1 MRQGS
6 VIAEGS
12 IDGFQALGAFG
23 QPVHQSYVQ
32 LRAAIEQRLGQRY
45 ADFFARP
52 QIDDRA
58 KRIRWVAPVPGE
70 AVNWRDLSREQQA
83 ERALD
88 LQIMRGEF
96 DNYLKELLATRGQSA
111 ERSGGEAFAAV
122 LQQALKTPND
132 GHLHFIGD
140 QPIATFWGFSEPGAP
155 GFEPL
160 GAAPRA
166 ETLATPVAAEGPIVD
181 PVPALEP
188 RRRWPWWLW
197 LLPLILLL
205 LLLLLAFYLWPSFP
219 RQFGI
224 NLPFAVEAPRDEVP
238 PTSVEPPARVLPDG
252 RVIGPDGVVVDR
264 NGVVVPDTGIT
275 APPDGTA
282 PTPPVPAESGA
293 TEPTPPGAGEAPGT
307 EGNEPTPPDA
317 ATEPPTNAT
326 PPTPPDA
333 QPPEP
338 EAPPATNEPKPP
350 EMPPGNDSQQPPDAG
365 SQSGT
370 APGGMPLAIPEGAAG
385 GSGPADFLQ
394 GRWRSRSGLVD
405 EATGG
410 QLNQSYQFDK
420 SGQGRS
426 VVRRADGV
434 ECSAPAEAR
443 MENGQL
449 KVKELANL
457 TCPDGQQFEKT
468 ETACTRDAQGQTRC
482 SGAYEGG
489 KKFDVQIDR
498 AAP

>member
-58 KRIRWVAPVPGE
+58 KRIRWVAPIPGE

-140 QPIATFWGFSEPGAP
+140 QPIATFWGFSEPGSP

-166 ETLATPVAAEGPIVD
+166 DDCDSTRGSAGGD
-181 PVPALEP
+181 
-188 RRRWPWWLW
+188 RR
-197 LLPLILLL
+197 
-205 LLLLLAFYLWPSFP
+205 A
-219 RQFGI
+219 G
-224 NLPFAVEAPRDEVP
+224 A
-238 PTSVEPPARVLPDG
+238 G
-252 RVIGPDGVVVDR
+252 RGA
-264 NGVVVPDTGIT
+264 
-275 APPDGTA
+275 APPLA
-282 PTPPVPAESGA
+282 MVAL
-293 TEPTPPGAGEAPGT
+293 
-307 EGNEPTPPDA
+307 A
-317 ATEPPTNAT
+317 AA
-326 PPTPPDA
+326 A
-333 QPPEP
+333 A
-338 EAPPATNEPKPP
+338 APPASAPVGVLSLAELPAPVR
-350 EMPPGNDSQQPPDAG
+350 D
-365 SQSGT
+365 QSAVRGRGT
-370 APGGMPLAIPEGAAG
+370 ARRGAASDRG
-385 GSGPADFLQ
+385 AA
-394 GRWRSRSGLVD
+394 RSGS
-405 EATGG
+405 ARTGG
-410 QLNQSYQFDK
+410 
-420 SGQGRS
+420 
-426 VVRRADGV
+426 
-434 ECSAPAEAR
+434 
-443 MENGQL
+443 
-449 KVKELANL
+449 
-457 TCPDGQQFEKT
+457 
-468 ETACTRDAQGQTRC
+468 
-482 SGAYEGG
+482 
-489 KKFDVQIDR
+489 
-498 AAP
+498 

>member
-6 VIAEGS
+6 VMVEGS
-12 IDGFQALGAFG
+12 IDGFQPLGAFG

-32 LRAAIEQRLGQRY
+32 LRAAIEQRLGPRY
-45 ADFFARP
+45 ANFFARP

-58 KRIRWVAPVPGE
+58 KRIRWVAPIPGE
-70 AVNWRDLSREQQA
+70 AVNWRELSREQQV

-96 DNYLKELLATRGQSA
+96 DRYLKELVATRGQSP

-122 LQQALKTPND
+122 LEQALKTPND

-140 QPIATFWGFSEPGAP
+140 QPIATFWGFSEPGSP

-166 ETLATPVAAEGPIVD
+166 DAVAAPAAPQEAIVD
-181 PVPALEP
+181 PVPIEEP

-197 LLPLILLL
+197 LLLPLLLLL
-205 LLLLLAFYLWPSFP
+205 LLLLLALYLWPSLP
-219 RQFGI
+219 RQFGL
-224 NLPFAVEAPRDEVP
+224 NLPFVVEAPRDEVP
-238 PTSVEPPARVLPDG
+238 APPEEPPPGQDLPDG
-252 RVIGPDGVVVDR
+252 RVIGRDGVVLDR
-264 NGVVVPDTGIT
+264 NGVVEPPPVGVEPTQPVVPEGGVVEP
-275 APPDGTA
+275 A
-282 PTPPVPAESGA
+282 PPVPE
-293 TEPTPPGAGEAPGT
+293 EAPAAG
-307 EGNEPTPPDA
+307 GGEPMPPDA
-317 ATEPPTNAT
+317 ASQPPDEGTEPV
-326 PPTPPDA
+326 PPEPLPGTLPEA

-338 EAPPATNEPKPP
+338 PTGADGE
-350 EMPPGNDSQQPPDAG
+350 QPPDAG
-365 SQSGT
+365 GPDT
-370 APGGMPLAIPEGAAG
+370 GAAPGDGAPLAIPDGAAG

-405 EATGG
+405 EATGVP
-410 QLNQSYQFDK
+410 LDQSYQFDQ
-420 SGQGRS
+420 GGRGRS

-449 KVKELANL
+449 KVNELENL
-457 TCPDGQQFEKT
+457 RCPDGQQFEKT

-482 SGAYEGG
+482 SGAYQGG

>member
-58 KRIRWVAPVPGE
+58 KRIRWVAPIPGE

-96 DNYLKELLATRGQSA
+96 DNYLKELAATRGRSP

-122 LQQALKTPND
+122 LQQALRTPND
-132 GHLHFIGD
+132 GHLHFIDD
-140 QPIATFWGFSEPGAP
+140 QPIATFWGFSEPGSP

-160 GAAPRA
+160 AAAPRA
-166 ETLATPVAAEGPIVD
+166 EPVSAVMPAAIEAPAVE
-181 PVPALEP
+181 PVPVVEQRRHWP
-188 RRRWPWWLW
+188 RWLW
-197 LLPLILLL
+197 ALLL
-205 LLLLLAFYLWPSFP
+205 LLLLLLILLPLFFWPSFP
-219 RQFGI
+219 RLLGFD
-224 NLPFAVEAPRDEVP
+224 LPFVVEAPREVVAVP
-238 PTSVEPPARVLPDG
+238 NEPLPGQALPDG
-252 RVIGPDGVVVDR
+252 RVIGRDGVVLDR
-264 NGVVVPDTGIT
+264 NGVVVPD
-275 APPDGTA
+275 
-282 PTPPVPAESGA
+282 SGVVV
-293 TEPTPPGAGEAPGT
+293 ETPPGGVEPTRPVVPEAGVVEPAPGEEPAA
-307 EGNEPTPPDA
+307 EGGEPPASDVG
-317 ATEPPTNAT
+317 TEPPGTGTEPMPPEPPPTAT
-326 PPTPPDA
+326 PEA

-338 EAPPATNEPKPP
+338 
-350 EMPPGNDSQQPPDAG
+350 PPGADGPQAPETGGADP
-365 SQSGT
+365 GT
-370 APGGMPLAIPEGAAG
+370 APDGGAPLAIPEGAAG

-434 ECSAPAEAR
+434 ECSASAEAR

-449 KVKELANL
+449 RVKELENL
-457 TCPDGQQFEKT
+457 RCPDGQQFEKT